1 MAPQRFRRR
10 CDLAAYPFPCP
21 VAPDTL
27 TEHIRRARRQQ
38 HSSVRESVRRGV
50 YSRDQEYTQYEE
62 YIGDAEYTQDEGCT
76 QDEKDIQE
84 GKNTQVEEYTGVD
97 QYTGDERHTG
107 DEEQNEKN
115 RHDPRDGED
124 DDDKEEEEK
133 FFQGTYGQYRVWNN
147 DDKKVERGL
156 RAPQAVPMVTKRK
169 VLTCTRA
176 EALEM
181 YHSIEEL
188 FEERYGCAA
197 VPREI
202 RDNFTKLVRVLPPHK
217 KKRLK
222 WEVDFH
228 GIMDVV
234 KWFKDV
240 DLKEDLQELSWE
252 ETYQLPS
259 LTPEQIHDTWEDL
272 DHLAF
277 HSSMYMAS
285 RMEARTG
292 VLRMLFNE
300 QTRRIKELEKELE
313 RKNLVVIGLAE
324 AGVREALETLSNKA
338 TIRQGMR
345 SRVKGFV
352 KRVFCHRG

>member
-1 MAPQRFRRR
+1 MTPQRFRRR
-10 CDLAAYPFPCP
+10 FDLAAYPFPRP
-21 VAPDTL
+21 VAPDPL
-27 TEHIRRARRQQ
+27 TEHVRRAKRQQ
-38 HSSVRESVRRGV
+38 RPSVRESVCRGV
-50 YSRDQEYTQYEE
+50 YYRDQEYTHYEE

-76 QDEKDIQE
+76 QDEQDIQD

-97 QYTGDERHTG
+97 EYTGVERHTG

-115 RHDPRDGED
+115 PHDPSDGED
-124 DDDKEEEEK
+124 DDDKEEEEN
-133 FFQGTYGQYRVWNN
+133 FFQGTYGQYTVWNN

-188 FEERYGCAA
+188 FEERYGCAN

-228 GIMDVV
+228 GILDVV

-240 DLKEDLQELSWE
+240 DMKEDLQELSWE

-277 HSSMYMAS
+277 HSPMYMAN
-285 RMEARTG
+285 RMEARTS
-292 VLRMLFNE
+292 VLRMLFDE

-313 RKNLVVIGLAE
+313 RKQELERKIAE
-324 AGVREALETLSNKA
+324 AELKEVLETLSEKS
-338 TIRQGMR
+338 TVRQGMR
-345 SRVKGFV
+345 SRVKEFV
-352 KRVFCHRG
+352 KRVFCRRG